1 MACFLFLHVLEGNRT
16 LMLGVVFL
24 FSQFSAIDVIVF
36 NKKFLYSNENIDFL
50 NQNVKKNILP
60 LIFFA
65 QFWEFDILSMLW
77 TNLGYLICS

>member
-50 NQNVKKNILP
+50 NQNVKKKHFTSDL
-60 LIFFA
+60 FC
-65 QFWEFDILSMLW
+65 
-77 TNLGYLICS
+77 TVLGV